1 MSGRLTVVALTAWLC
16 CVSAAEAA
24 DVKGALDF
32 ARKTLRLVERDKK
45 LPKLAAELKH
55 LEDRYEQAKADR
67 KRTDDNRY
75 HTDILAL
82 RRRIILSHPSLDFR
96 DLLVN
101 KRTASIPGHMCDQ
114 YYGRH
119 SRPDVG
125 LVVIENWRDRPK
137 DRPLLAGKLSGSV
150 RHPDLSF
157 DGKKA
162 LFGFSDHS
170 KKVGGQQRGFF
181 IYEVRIDGK
190 GIRQLTGTARDKF
203 VGMYGRQTAL
213 IEDYDPCYLPD
224 GGFAFISTRSQQFG
238 RCHGSRYVPAYVL
251 YRADAD
257 GSNITQLSFNEA
269 NEWDPSV
276 LRDGRII
283 YTRWDYINRH
293 DTNFQ
298 SLWVTRPDGT
308 GVSHFYGNY
317 SIGPCMIAE
326 ARAVPGSHKV
336 VATATDHH
344 GYTAGSI
351 IVIDPNVG
359 EDGGKPL
366 LNVTPEIGFPERS
379 APKGTTYAARPFSRG
394 GGGRAATP
402 FPLTEELFL
411 VAYPH
416 GGRMAIVLVDTLG
429 GREVIYADG
438 RNDCFAPIPVRPV
451 VRPPVMAS
459 HVAGHQKET
468 TGRFFVQDVY
478 RSRQPIERGTIKAM
492 RINAIISQPTRS
504 KPKLSRVANE
514 VIKKVLG
521 TVTVADDGSVAF
533 EAPAGTPLQLQLLD
547 ANGMAVMTM
556 RSLIYAM
563 GGEIAGCVGCHEP
576 RSSAPVAIP
585 QRPGMTFQKI
595 RPAAGPKYEG
605 GLSFARTVQPVLDR
619 YCIKCHGLGKT
630 EKGVNLLGERTTF
643 NRAYDSLARSG
654 LVAMAHRNS
663 ETYISKPKDYF
674 AHRGKLAAMLLA
686 GHPDKA
692 GKGRVKLDRESFQR
706 IADWLDLNGQY
717 FGDYSFNRLEHRS
730 IDGGGE
736 KALRAAI
743 EQRFGAELARQPLA
757 ALINIALPRE
767 SRILLTPLAVKAGGW
782 GQLTRGGWA
791 STSDPS
797 YRRMVKLVEGAIR
810 PLSRTDIAGTCG
822 SGAKGRGCS
831 CGVCWVRGV
840 RAQRTGLAATRK

>member
-1 MSGRLTVVALTAWLC
+1 MRGRLIAAALAAWLC
-16 CVSAAEAA
+16 CVSAADAA

-32 ARKTLRLVERDKK
+32 ARKTLRLVERDRK
-45 LPKLAAELKH
+45 LPKLAAELKA
-55 LEDRYEQAKADR
+55 LEDRYEKANAAR
-67 KRTDDNRY
+67 KPTDDNRY
-75 HTDILAL
+75 HADILAL

-114 YYGRH
+114 YLGRH
-119 SRPDVG
+119 SGPDVG
-125 LVVIENWRDRPK
+125 LVVIENWRDGPK
-137 DRPLLAGKLSGSV
+137 DRPLLTGKLNGAV

-162 LFGFSDHS
+162 LFGFADHS
-170 KKVGGQQRGFF
+170 KKVSREQRGFL
-181 IYEVRIDGK
+181 IYEVTIDGEE
-190 GIRQLTGTARDKF
+190 IRQLTGTARDKL
-203 VGMYGRQTAL
+203 VGAHGRQTVL
-213 IEDYDPCYLPD
+213 IEDFDPCYLPD
-224 GGFAFISTRSQQFG
+224 GRFVFTSTRSQQFG
-238 RCHGSRYVPAYVL
+238 RCHGSRYVPAYIL
-251 YRADAD
+251 YCADAD
-257 GSNITQLSFNEA
+257 GTNITRLSFNEA

-308 GVSHFYGNY
+308 GTGHFYGNY

-326 ARAVPGSHKV
+326 ARAIPGSHKV

-351 IVIDPNVG
+351 IVIDPKAG
-359 EDGGKPL
+359 EDGGEPL
-366 LNVTPEIGFPERS
+366 LCVTPEIGFPERK
-379 APKGTTYAARPFSRG
+379 APKGTTNAARPFGGG

-402 FPLTEELFL
+402 FPLTEDLFL

-416 GGRMAIVLVDTLG
+416 GGKMAVVLVDTLG
-429 GREVIYADG
+429 GREVIYADPKK
-438 RNDCFAPIPVRPV
+438 DCFAPIPVRSV

-459 HVAGHQKET
+459 HVAGHEKQT
-468 TGRFFVQDVY
+468 TGKFFVQDVY
-478 RSRQPIERGTIKAM
+478 QSRQPIERGTIKAM
-492 RINAIISQPTRS
+492 RINAIISQPTRT
-504 KPKLSRVANE
+504 KPKLSRVQNE
-514 VIKKVLG
+514 IIKKVLG

-533 EAPAGTPLQLQLLD
+533 EAPAETPLQLQLLD

-563 GGEIAGCVGCHEP
+563 PGEIAGCVGCHEP
-576 RSSAPVAIP
+576 RSSAPVAVP
-585 QRPGMTFQKI
+585 QRPRMTFQKI

-630 EKGVNLLGERTTF
+630 EKGVNLLGERTDF
-643 NRAYDSLARSG
+643 NRAYDSLARGG

-674 AHRGKLAAMLLA
+674 AHRGKLAAILLA

-692 GKGRVKLDRESFQR
+692 GKGRIKLDRESFQR

-717 FGDYSFNRLEHRS
+717 FGDYSHNRLEHRS
-730 IDGGGE
+730 IDGRGE
-736 KALRAAI
+736 KALRSAI
-743 EQRFGAELARQPLA
+743 EQRFGAEMARQPLA
-757 ALINIALPRE
+757 ALINVALPRE
-767 SRILLTPLAVKAGGW
+767 SRILLSPLAVKAGGW
-782 GQLTRGGWA
+782 GQITRGGWA

-797 YRRMVKLVEGAIR
+797 YRQMVKLVGAAIT

-822 SGAKGRGCS
+822 SEPGRRGCS

-840 RAQRTGLAATRK
+840 RAQRTSLAAAAK